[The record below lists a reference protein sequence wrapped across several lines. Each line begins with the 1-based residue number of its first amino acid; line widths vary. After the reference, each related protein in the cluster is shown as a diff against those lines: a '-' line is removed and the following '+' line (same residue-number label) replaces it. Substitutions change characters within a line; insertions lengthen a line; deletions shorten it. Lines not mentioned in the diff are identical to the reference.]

1 MLYKKIKTHRLAI
14 LLGLVIASPLLLE
27 ILLFWNN
34 DSFGERLKS
43 MEKSISL
50 LLFPFILG
58 NYKRVQ
64 FIKLLQF
71 YSYTTTA
78 IVLFFFI
85 RFIVVYRT

>member
-1 MLYKKIKTHRLAI
+1 
-14 LLGLVIASPLLLE
+14 
-27 ILLFWNN
+27 
-34 DSFGERLKS
+34 

-50 LLFPFILG
+50 LLFPLFILG

-85 RFIVVYRT
+85 RFIVVYPDLINKYLGGDLWEWDTVSLILLEFMHLRSIYLAFSDY

>member
-1 MLYKKIKTHRLAI
+1 
-14 LLGLVIASPLLLE
+14 
-27 ILLFWNN
+27 
-34 DSFGERLKS
+34 

-50 LLFPFILG
+50 LLFPLFILG

-78 IVLFFFI
+78 LYCFSSFGLLSFI
-85 RFIVVYRT
+85 RT

>member
-1 MLYKKIKTHRLAI
+1 
-14 LLGLVIASPLLLE
+14 
-27 ILLFWNN
+27 
-34 DSFGERLKS
+34 

-50 LLFPFILG
+50 LLFPLFILG

-85 RFIVVYRT
+85 RFIVVYPDLINKYLGGTDLWKWDTFL